1 MKTTIAR
8 RMLLRG
14 SLGGATLAM
23 ALPCLEAMLDGNGVR
38 LAHGAD
44 LPRRLGIWFWGNGVR
59 LSKWIPAAA
68 GQNYALTEELAP
80 FARVKS
86 KMTVV
91 TGTEIKNGTGN
102 GHHEGVV
109 GILAGAQI
117 KRLSAS
123 PFTTTFS
130 SPSFDQ
136 IAASAIGTSTKFRSL
151 ELGISRRV
159 KTVEGTTLTCV
170 SHAGPSMPNMPQYDV
185 RTVFDRLFP
194 GGSASPRG
202 TTDLSAKFQTS
213 VLDGVLADLQ
223 SLQAR
228 VGAGDRQRL
237 EQHFEHVRT
246 LERRIANMPMEAV
259 NTCTPPVRPNAIVD
273 REGREQVD
281 EVNRTM
287 SDLLVLALSCD
298 LTRVFSVLFSGSVNS
313 TVFWQ
318 AGISEGHH
326 DLTHKEG
333 GDQPKVHESTV
344 FTMKQLAYLIE
355 RLDAVREGAGTLLDR
370 CGIMATTDVCE
381 GFSHKINEYPILLF
395 GGAGGRLQTGTHL
408 RALRENSNRVTL
420 SLLRA
425 VGADLPSYGQGT
437 GQTSEGLPGLTL

>member
-8 RMLLRG
+8 RTLLRG
-14 SLGGATLAM
+14 SLGGAALTM

-38 LAHGAD
+38 LAYGAD

-59 LSKWIPAAA
+59 LSKWIPQAT
-68 GQNYALTEELAP
+68 GPSYALTEALAP
-80 FARVKS
+80 LSRVKT

-109 GILAGAQI
+109 GILAGAQL
-117 KRLSAS
+117 KQLSGS

-136 IAASAIGTSTKFRSL
+136 VAATAIGTSTKFRSL

-170 SHAGPSMPNMPQYDV
+170 SHAGPNMPNMPQYDV
-185 RTVFDRLFP
+185 RNAFDRLFP
-194 GGSASPRG
+194 GVSATPRG
-202 TTDLSAKFQTS
+202 ITALSAKFQAS
-213 VLDGVLADLQ
+213 VLDGVLGDLE
-223 SLQAR
+223 SLRQR
-228 VGAGDRQRL
+228 VGTADRQRL

-246 LERRIANMPMEAV
+246 LERRIATVPLQSV
-259 NTCTPPVRPNAIVD
+259 NTCTPPVRPDAISD
-273 REGREQVD
+273 RDGREQVED
-281 EVNRTM
+281 VNRIM

-298 LTRVFSVLFSGSVNS
+298 MTRVFSVLFSGSVNS

-344 FTMKQLAYLIE
+344 FTMKQLAYLVE

-425 VGADLPSYGQGT
+425 VGADLSSYGQGA
-437 GQTSEGLPGLTL
+437 GRTSDGLPGLTI